1 LHFALTPDRYTS
13 VVRVLYRVLVL
24 NLAVAIAKI
33 VLGYSTGAVSVLSD
47 GFHSLTDSASNVVAL
62 VGVSIARLPPDA
74 NHPYGHRKYETI
86 ASVGILMF
94 LLIVL
99 LEVVSAAIDR
109 LTTAAV
115 PKVYPEGI
123 AVMTITLLVNLVVM
137 NYELRQGHRLKSEV
151 LLADAMHT
159 RSDVLTSVTVIAAL
173 IGVSFGYPLL
183 DPIAALFVAA
193 FIGRACWE
201 IAQGAS
207 RILSDEVAIAE
218 NEVRAV
224 VQTVPEVIGCHQI
237 RTRGSADH
245 VFVDMHIWL
254 NGEMRLD
261 EAHTASHVV
270 KDKLMAR
277 YPQIADVVIHIEPP
291 PPAQ

>member
-1 LHFALTPDRYTS
+1 VT
-13 VVRVLYRVLVL
+13 
-24 NLAVAIAKI
+24 
-33 VLGYSTGAVSVLSD
+33 
-47 GFHSLTDSASNVVAL
+47 
-62 VGVSIARLPPDA
+62 
-74 NHPYGHRKYETI
+74 
-86 ASVGILMF
+86 
-94 LLIVL
+94 
-99 LEVVSAAIDR
+99 AAIDR
-109 LTTAAV
+109 LMTGAI
-115 PKVYPEGI
+115 PRVYPEGI
-123 AVMTITLLVNLVVM
+123 GVMTVTLVVNLVVM

-173 IGVSFGYPLL
+173 IGVALGYPLM
-183 DPIAALFVAA
+183 DPIAALLVAA
-193 FIGRACWE
+193 FIGHACWE

-218 NEVRAV
+218 DEVRAV

-261 EAHTASHVV
+261 DAHTASHVV

-291 PPAQ
+291 PTAQ

>member
-1 LHFALTPDRYTS
+1 
-13 VVRVLYRVLVL
+13 VM
-24 NLAVAIAKI
+24 
-33 VLGYSTGAVSVLSD
+33 
-47 GFHSLTDSASNVVAL
+47 
-62 VGVSIARLPPDA
+62 
-74 NHPYGHRKYETI
+74 KYE
-86 ASVGILMF
+86 
-94 LLIVL
+94 
-99 LEVVSAAIDR
+99 R
-109 LTTAAV
+109 
-115 PKVYPEGI
+115 
-123 AVMTITLLVNLVVM
+123 
-137 NYELRQGHRLKSEV
+137 RQGHRLKSEV

-159 RSDVLTSVTVIAAL
+159 RSDVFTSVTVIAAL

-193 FIGRACWE
+193 FIGHACWE

-218 NEVRAV
+218 DEVRAV

-261 EAHTASHVV
+261 DAHAASHVV

-291 PPAQ
+291 PPVDAARPYA